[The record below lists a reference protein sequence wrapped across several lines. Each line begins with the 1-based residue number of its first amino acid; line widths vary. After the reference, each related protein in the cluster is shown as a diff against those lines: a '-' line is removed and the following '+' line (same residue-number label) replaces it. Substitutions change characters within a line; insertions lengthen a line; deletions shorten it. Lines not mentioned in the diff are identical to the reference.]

1 MNWIIID
8 ENYREKLPKEDC
20 ELWITRI
27 SCFSDRWVQ
36 KIDYYTDEQDIEW
49 DGTIAF
55 MVAVDNNQPEPCKDR
70 FAIAIQ
76 NYR

>member
-8 ENYREKLPKEDC
+8 KYYRNKLPKEDC
-20 ELWITRI
+20 KLWITRV

-36 KIDYYTDEQDIEW
+36 KIDYYAENNDIEW

-55 MVAVDNNQPEPCKDR
+55 MIAIDDNMPNPCDDK
-70 FAIAIQ
+70 FAMAIQ